1 MKKDT
6 LDQLQLFEKSLNDK
20 LKSGDIGLL
29 DEIKKSQLVIKKKK
43 NLRLAWP

>member
-6 LDQLQLFEKSLNDK
+6 LEQLQIFENSLNEK

-29 DEIKKSQLVIKKKK
+29 DEIKKSQLVFYYF
-43 NLRLAWP
+43 LLYLFY